1 LFNVFCINNE
11 EIAKGKKEKKKMNY
25 LFSGRCALFVARIV
39 GNENFNTEQTKEE
52 KEKTGRAEN

>member
-1 LFNVFCINNE
+1 
-11 EIAKGKKEKKKMNY
+11 MNY

-39 GNENFNTEQTKEE
+39 VNENFNTEQTKEE